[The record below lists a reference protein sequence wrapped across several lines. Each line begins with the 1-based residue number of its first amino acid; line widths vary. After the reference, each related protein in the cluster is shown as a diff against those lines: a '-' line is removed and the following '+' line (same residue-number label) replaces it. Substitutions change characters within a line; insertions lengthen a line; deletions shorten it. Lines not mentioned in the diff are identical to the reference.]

1 MSRKGI
7 ITALHAKY
15 EADIATA
22 DATVNIY
29 LDNPVGI
36 GKHPQHLEEI
46 DKLIEKIANAQERLE
61 VLKSFEPEKSVL

>member
-36 GKHPQHLEEI
+36 GEHPQHLEEI
-46 DKLIEKIANAQERLE
+46 DKLLGKIAEAKDKKQALE
-61 VLKSFEPEKSVL
+61 DFE

>member
-7 ITALHAKY
+7 ISALHAKY
-15 EADIATA
+15 DADIATA

-36 GKHPQHLEEI
+36 GEHPQHLEEI
-46 DKLIEKIANAQERLE
+46 DKLLAKIAEAKDKKEALE
-61 VLKSFEPEKSVL
+61 DFK

>member
-15 EADIATA
+15 DADIATA

-36 GKHPQHLEEI
+36 GEHPQHLEEI
-46 DKLIEKIANAQERLE
+46 DKLLGKIAEAKDKKEALE
-61 VLKSFEPEKSVL
+61 DFK

>member
-1 MSRKGI
+1 VSRKGI

-36 GKHPQHLEEI
+36 GEHPQHLEEI
-46 DKLIEKIANAQERLE
+46 DKLLGKIAEAKDKKQALE
-61 VLKSFEPEKSVL
+61 DFE

>member
-15 EADIATA
+15 DADIATA

-36 GKHPQHLEEI
+36 GEHPQHLEEI
-46 DKLIEKIANAQERLE
+46 DKLLGKIAEAKDKKEALE
-61 VLKSFEPEKSVL
+61 DFENE

>member
-15 EADIATA
+15 DADIATA

-36 GKHPQHLEEI
+36 GEHPQHLEEI
-46 DKLIEKIANAQERLE
+46 DKLLAKIAEAKDKKEALE
-61 VLKSFEPEKSVL
+61 DFE

>member
-15 EADIATA
+15 DADIATA

-36 GKHPQHLEEI
+36 GEHPQHLEEI
-46 DKLIEKIANAQERLE
+46 DKLLGKVAEAKDKKEALE
-61 VLKSFEPEKSVL
+61 DFE

>member
-7 ITALHAKY
+7 ISALHAKY
-15 EADIATA
+15 DADIAMA

-36 GKHPQHLEEI
+36 GEHPQHLEEI
-46 DKLIEKIANAQERLE
+46 DKLLGKIAEAKDKKQSLE
-61 VLKSFEPEKSVL
+61 DFE

>member
-15 EADIATA
+15 DADIATA

-36 GKHPQHLEEI
+36 GEHPQHIEEI
-46 DKLIEKIANAQERLE
+46 DKLLGKIAEAKDKKQALE
-61 VLKSFEPEKSVL
+61 DFE